1 MTFSVLGKRS
11 GEWKSHCKAQ
21 QLLGRVSLAGVS
33 LDISEFQENSSQT
46 RGFTVG
52 ELLLRLQLRNTSQS
66 AKEAPV
72 LVLKLC
78 SFIPGNDSKKLMMI
92 SIHLCSIIKKGIQ
105 GALWKCLQKVKPSN
119 NQWQSPV
126 LGLRNLGDIG
136 KVISEIPN

>member
-1 MTFSVLGKRS
+1 M
-11 GEWKSHCKAQ
+11 
-21 QLLGRVSLAGVS
+21 SLNSRRILPKPGVS
-33 LDISEFQENSSQT
+33 LW
-46 RGFTVG
+46 GK
-52 ELLLRLQLRNTSQS
+52 LLLRLQLRNTSQS
-66 AKEAPV
+66 AKDAPV

-78 SFIPGNDSKKLMMI
+78 SFIPGNDSQHSKKLMMI

-119 NQWQSPV
+119 NRWQSPV